1 VERQRPF
8 RQAILRGL
16 GVVLPPLLTIALFFW
31 AWSLVESYVLGPVDW
46 AARTLVV
53 TAIADISDTQTDT
66 AVKKVG
72 GKYIPLDIYNAVQAS
87 PGDVDLMLKLD
98 LKQASAYEIYH
109 RYVQL
114 VYLQPWAVIIIF
126 IILFAISLYFIG
138 EVLAARVGRGMFNLF
153 EKIINRIPLIRNVYS
168 SVKQVTDFIVG
179 DREQEM
185 EFNQVVAVQYPS
197 QGIWSIGF
205 VTGTTLRTLH
215 EEHGEPFVSVLMPTS
230 PMPATGFTISV
241 PVSQTVSL
249 NITMDQAIQ
258 FVVSCGVVVPR
269 SQVVGEG
276 NITVEESAIVK
287 QVVEGHIEQTEQDE
301 AVEAVE
307 QANTDVAE
315 SDHDE

>member
-1 VERQRPF
+1 MERQRPF

-98 LKQASAYEIYH
+98 LKQASANEIYH
-109 RYVQL
+109 RYVRL

-205 VTGTTLRTLH
+205 VTGTTMRTLH

-269 SQVVGEG
+269 SQVVGKG
-276 NITVEESAIVK
+276 NVTIEESAIVK

>member
-1 VERQRPF
+1 MESQRPF

-53 TAIADISDTQTDT
+53 TTIADISDAKTDT
-66 AVKKVG
+66 ATKEVDR
-72 GKYIPLDIYNAVQAS
+72 KYIPQDIYDVVKES
-87 PGDVDLMLKLD
+87 PGDVELMLKLAHD
-98 LKQASAYEIYH
+98 QASAHEIYH
-109 RYVQL
+109 RYVRL

-126 IILFAISLYFIG
+126 MILFTISLYFIG
-138 EVLAARVGRGMFNLF
+138 EVLAARVGRGLFNLF

-179 DREQEM
+179 DREQEV

-205 VTGTTLRTLH
+205 VTGSTMRTLH
-215 EEHGEPFVSVLMPTS
+215 EKHAEPFVSVLMPTS

-241 PVSQTVSL
+241 PVSQTVDL

-258 FVVSCGVVVPR
+258 FIVSCGVVVPR
-269 SQVVGEG
+269 TQIVDVD
-276 NITVEESAIVK
+276 NTTVDESAIVK
-287 QVVEGHIEQTEQDE
+287 QVVEGHLEQTEQDE
-301 AVEAVE
+301 ELE
-307 QANTDVAE
+307 QVDADVTE
-315 SDHDE
+315 SGHDDEC

>member
-1 VERQRPF
+1 VESQRPF

-46 AARTLVV
+46 AARTIVV
-53 TAIADISDTQTDT
+53 TVIADINNAKTDT

-72 GKYIPLDIYNAVQAS
+72 RKYIPQDIYDAVKES

-98 LKQASAYEIYH
+98 LEQASAHEIYH
-109 RYVQL
+109 RYVRL

-126 IILFAISLYFIG
+126 IILFTISLYFIG
-138 EVLAARVGRGMFNLF
+138 EVLAARVGRGLFNLF

-179 DREQEM
+179 DREQAI
-185 EFNQVVAVQYPS
+185 EFNQVVAVEYPS

-205 VTGTTLRTLH
+205 VTGTTMRTLH
-215 EEHGEPFVSVLMPTS
+215 EKHGEPFVSVLMPTS

-241 PVSQTVSL
+241 PVSQTVNL

-269 SQVVGEG
+269 TQIVGD
-276 NITVEESAIVK
+276 NATVAESTIVK
-287 QVVEGHIEQTEQDE
+287 QVIQGHIEQTEQDE
-301 AVEAVE
+301 ELE
-307 QANTDVAE
+307 QADADVVE
-315 SDHDE
+315 SDHNDE

>member
-31 AWSLVESYVLGPVDW
+31 AWSLIESYVLGPVDW
-46 AARTLVV
+46 ATRTLVV
-53 TAIADISDTQTDT
+53 TAIADISDSKTET
-66 AVKKVG
+66 ADKEVG
-72 GKYIPLDIYNAVQAS
+72 GKYIPLYIYNAVQAS

-98 LKQASAYEIYH
+98 LKQASADEIYH
-109 RYVQL
+109 RYVRL

-258 FVVSCGVVVPR
+258 FVVSCGVVVPH
-269 SQVVGEG
+269 SQIVGEG
-276 NITVEESAIVK
+276 NVTVEESAIVK
-287 QVVEGHIEQTEQDE
+287 QVVEGHIEQTGQDE
-301 AVEAVE
+301 AVE
-307 QANTDVAE
+307 QADADDVE

>member
-1 VERQRPF
+1 
-8 RQAILRGL
+8 
-16 GVVLPPLLTIALFFW
+16 
-31 AWSLVESYVLGPVDW
+31 
-46 AARTLVV
+46 
-53 TAIADISDTQTDT
+53 
-66 AVKKVG
+66 
-72 GKYIPLDIYNAVQAS
+72 
-87 PGDVDLMLKLD
+87 
-98 LKQASAYEIYH
+98 
-109 RYVQL
+109 
-114 VYLQPWAVIIIF
+114 
-126 IILFAISLYFIG
+126 
-138 EVLAARVGRGMFNLF
+138 ARVGRGMFNLF

-276 NITVEESAIVK
+276 NVTIEESAIVK

-301 AVEAVE
+301 AVE
-307 QANTDVAE
+307 QADADVAE

>member
-1 VERQRPF
+1 MESQRPF

-53 TAIADISDTQTDT
+53 TAIADISDTKTAT

-72 GKYIPLDIYNAVQAS
+72 RNYIPQDIYDAVKES

-98 LKQASAYEIYH
+98 LEQASAYEIYH
-109 RYVQL
+109 RYVRL

-126 IILFAISLYFIG
+126 IILFTISLYFVG
-138 EVLAARVGRGMFNLF
+138 EVLAARVGRGLFNLF

-179 DREQEM
+179 DREQAV

-205 VTGTTLRTLH
+205 VTGSTMRTLH
-215 EEHGEPFVSVLMPTS
+215 EKNGEPFVSVLMPTS

-241 PVSQTVSL
+241 PVSQTVNL

-269 SQVVGEG
+269 TQIVGDG
-276 NITVEESAIVK
+276 NATADESAIVK

-301 AVEAVE
+301 EVE
-307 QANTDVAE
+307 QADADIAE
-315 SDHDE
+315 SGHHDEC

>member
-1 VERQRPF
+1 VESQRPF

-53 TAIADISDTQTDT
+53 TAIADISDVKSDT
-66 AVKKVG
+66 AAKEVDR
-72 GKYIPLDIYNAVQAS
+72 KYIPQDIYDAVQES
-87 PGDVDLMLKLD
+87 PGNVDLMLKLAHD
-98 LKQASAYEIYH
+98 QASAHEIYH
-109 RYVQL
+109 RYVRL

-126 IILFAISLYFIG
+126 MILFTISLYFIG
-138 EVLAARVGRGMFNLF
+138 EVLAARVGRGLFNLF

-179 DREQEM
+179 DREQEV

-205 VTGTTLRTLH
+205 VTGSTMRTLH
-215 EEHGEPFVSVLMPTS
+215 EKHAEPFVSVLMPTS

-241 PVSQTVSL
+241 PVSQTVDL

-258 FVVSCGVVVPR
+258 FIVSCGVVVPR
-269 SQVVGEG
+269 TQIVDVD
-276 NITVEESAIVK
+276 NTTVDESAIVK
-287 QVVEGHIEQTEQDE
+287 QVVEGHLEQTEQNEELEQVDADVTESGHDDE
-301 AVEAVE
+301 C
-307 QANTDVAE
+307 
-315 SDHDE
+315 

>member
-1 VERQRPF
+1 MERQRPF

-31 AWSLVESYVLGPVDW
+31 AWSLVESYVLDPVDW

-53 TAIADISDTQTDT
+53 TAIADISDTKTET
-66 AVKKVG
+66 AVKEVG
-72 GKYIPLDIYNAVQAS
+72 GKYIPLDIYNAVHAS
-87 PGDVDLMLKLD
+87 PGDVDLMFKLD
-98 LKQASAYEIYH
+98 LKQASANEIYH
-109 RYVQL
+109 RYVRL

-215 EEHGEPFVSVLMPTS
+215 EKHGEPFVSVLMPTS

-276 NITVEESAIVK
+276 NVTVEESAIVK

-301 AVEAVE
+301 AVE
-307 QANTDVAE
+307 QADADVAE

>member
-1 VERQRPF
+1 MESQRPF

-53 TAIADISDTQTDT
+53 TAIADISDVKSDT
-66 AVKKVG
+66 AAKEVDR
-72 GKYIPLDIYNAVQAS
+72 KYIPQDIYDAVQES
-87 PGDVDLMLKLD
+87 PGNVDLMLKLAHD
-98 LKQASAYEIYH
+98 QASAHEIYH
-109 RYVQL
+109 RYVRL

-126 IILFAISLYFIG
+126 MILFTISLYFIG
-138 EVLAARVGRGMFNLF
+138 EVLAARVGRGLFNLF

-179 DREQEM
+179 DREEEV

-205 VTGTTLRTLH
+205 VTGSTMRTLH
-215 EEHGEPFVSVLMPTS
+215 EKHAEPFVSVLMPTS

-241 PVSQTVSL
+241 PVSQTVDL

-258 FVVSCGVVVPR
+258 FIVSCGVVVPR
-269 SQVVGEG
+269 TQIVDAD
-276 NITVEESAIVK
+276 NTTVDDSAIVK
-287 QVVEGHIEQTEQDE
+287 QVVEGHLEQTEQDE
-301 AVEAVE
+301 ELE
-307 QANTDVAE
+307 QVDADVTE
-315 SDHDE
+315 SGHDDE

>member
-1 VERQRPF
+1 MESQRPF

-31 AWSLVESYVLGPVDW
+31 AWSLVESYVLDPVDW

-53 TAIADISDTQTDT
+53 TAIADISDTKTDT
-66 AVKKVG
+66 AVKEVG
-72 GKYIPLDIYNAVQAS
+72 GQFIPQVIYDAVQTN
-87 PGDVDLMLKLD
+87 PGDADLMLKLD
-98 LKQASAYEIYH
+98 LKQASANEIYH
-109 RYVQL
+109 RYVRL

-126 IILFAISLYFIG
+126 IILFTISLYFIG

-153 EKIINRIPLIRNVYS
+153 ENIINRIPLIRNVYS

-205 VTGTTLRTLH
+205 VTGNTMRTLH
-215 EEHGEPFVSVLMPTS
+215 EKHGEPFVSVLMPTS

-276 NITVEESAIVK
+276 NATVKESAIVK
-287 QVVEGHIEQTEQDE
+287 QVVEGHIEQTDQGEV
-301 AVEAVE
+301 AE
-307 QANTDVAE
+307 QADPVNVDIAE
-315 SDHDE
+315 SDQDE

>member
-1 VERQRPF
+1 MESQRPF

-53 TAIADISDTQTDT
+53 TVIADISDVKSDT
-66 AVKKVG
+66 AAKEVDR
-72 GKYIPLDIYNAVQAS
+72 KYIPQDIYDAVQES
-87 PGDVDLMLKLD
+87 PGNVDLMLKLAHD
-98 LKQASAYEIYH
+98 QASAHEIYH
-109 RYVQL
+109 RYVRL

-126 IILFAISLYFIG
+126 MILFTISLYFIG
-138 EVLAARVGRGMFNLF
+138 EVLAARVGRGLFNLF

-179 DREQEM
+179 DREQEV

-205 VTGTTLRTLH
+205 VTGSTMRTLH
-215 EEHGEPFVSVLMPTS
+215 EKHAEPFVSVLMPTS

-241 PVSQTVSL
+241 PVSQTVDL

-258 FVVSCGVVVPR
+258 FIVSCGVVVPR
-269 SQVVGEG
+269 TQIVDAD
-276 NITVEESAIVK
+276 NTTVDESAIVK
-287 QVVEGHIEQTEQDE
+287 QVVEGHLEQTEQDE
-301 AVEAVE
+301 ELE
-307 QANTDVAE
+307 QVDAGVTE
-315 SDHDE
+315 SGHDDE

>member
-1 VERQRPF
+1 MESQRPF

-53 TAIADISDTQTDT
+53 TVIADISDVKSDT
-66 AVKKVG
+66 AAKEVDR
-72 GKYIPLDIYNAVQAS
+72 KYIPQDIYDAVQES
-87 PGDVDLMLKLD
+87 PGNVDLMLKLAHD
-98 LKQASAYEIYH
+98 QASAHEIYH
-109 RYVQL
+109 RYVRL

-126 IILFAISLYFIG
+126 MILFTISLYFIG
-138 EVLAARVGRGMFNLF
+138 EVLAARVGRGLFNLF

-179 DREQEM
+179 DREQEV

-205 VTGTTLRTLH
+205 VTGSTMRTLH
-215 EEHGEPFVSVLMPTS
+215 EKHAEPFVSVLMPTS

-241 PVSQTVSL
+241 PVSQTVDL

-258 FVVSCGVVVPR
+258 FIVSCGVVVPR
-269 SQVVGEG
+269 TQIVDAD
-276 NITVEESAIVK
+276 NTTVDESAIVK
-287 QVVEGHIEQTEQDE
+287 QVVEGHLEQTEQNEELEQVDADVRESGHDDE
-301 AVEAVE
+301 C
-307 QANTDVAE
+307 
-315 SDHDE
+315 

>member
-1 VERQRPF
+1 VESQRPF

-53 TAIADISDTQTDT
+53 TAIADISDVKSDT
-66 AVKKVG
+66 AAKEVDR
-72 GKYIPLDIYNAVQAS
+72 KYIPQDIYDAVQES
-87 PGDVDLMLKLD
+87 PGNVDLMLKLAHD
-98 LKQASAYEIYH
+98 QASAHEIYH
-109 RYVQL
+109 RYVRL

-126 IILFAISLYFIG
+126 MILFTISLYFIG
-138 EVLAARVGRGMFNLF
+138 EVLAARVGRGLFNLF

-179 DREQEM
+179 DREEEV

-205 VTGTTLRTLH
+205 VTGSTMRTLH
-215 EEHGEPFVSVLMPTS
+215 EKHAEPFVSVLMPTS

-241 PVSQTVSL
+241 PVSQTVDL

-258 FVVSCGVVVPR
+258 FIVSCGVVVPR
-269 SQVVGEG
+269 TQIVDAD
-276 NITVEESAIVK
+276 NTTVDESAIVK
-287 QVVEGHIEQTEQDE
+287 QVVEGHLEQTEQDE
-301 AVEAVE
+301 ELE
-307 QANTDVAE
+307 QVDAGVTE
-315 SDHDE
+315 SGHDDE